1 MLGDWYVVEYY
12 ASAEEALS
20 YSCMRAVFTQD
31 DHIPAAGILLNTF
44 HDVFAHIVL
53 LGALYHSIFTRH

>member
-1 MLGDWYVVEYY
+1 MLGDWFVVEYY

-31 DHIPAAGILLNTF
+31 DHVPAVGTLN
-44 HDVFAHIVL
+44 VIENKKC
-53 LGALYHSIFTRH
+53 II

>member
-31 DHIPAAGILLNTF
+31 DHVPTAGMLLNMF
-44 HDVFAHIVL
+44 HDTFALRVL
-53 LGALYHSIFTRH
+53 LGA

>member
-31 DHIPAAGILLNTF
+31 DHVPAAGMLLNML
-44 HDVFAHIVL
+44 HCAFAHIL
-53 LGALYHSIFTRH
+53 LVGA

>member
-31 DHIPAAGILLNTF
+31 DHVPAAGMLLNMF
-44 HDVFAHIVL
+44 HCAFALTVL
-53 LGALYHSIFTRH
+53 LGA

>member
-20 YSCMRAVFTQD
+20 YSCMKAVFTED
-31 DHIPAAGILLNTF
+31 DHVPTAG
-44 HDVFAHIVL
+44 
-53 LGALYHSIFTRH
+53 LYKIIFFYSKFF

>member
-31 DHIPAAGILLNTF
+31 DHVPAAGKYL
-44 HDVFAHIVL
+44 
-53 LGALYHSIFTRH
+53 ALTVHFVIN